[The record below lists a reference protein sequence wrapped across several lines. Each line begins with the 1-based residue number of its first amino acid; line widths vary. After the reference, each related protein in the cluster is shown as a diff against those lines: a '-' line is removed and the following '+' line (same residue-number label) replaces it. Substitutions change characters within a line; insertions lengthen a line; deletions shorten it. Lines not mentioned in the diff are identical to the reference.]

1 MKLKLNKKTGLII
14 GAGAFLISI
23 GFLGMMS
30 FQKADE
36 KSQLESQFTLT
47 QTRLQGIRLESLS
60 AQPEELQNQLDLLS
74 ENLTQVK
81 AKLSKPVNS
90 TNTTSDIFDA
100 AKANNLV
107 VTKISTSSPLVEIV
121 QGVLLSSISINA
133 EIEGSVSN
141 MNLFIADLNKSLKPS
156 VIKSVEIT
164 VPEKTGSGI
173 IPGPAGDN
181 TTASIALVIYTY
193 EGE

>member
-173 IPGPAGDN
+173 IPAPAGDN